1 MRTIPKTR
9 RYQAL
14 LHRIPRALS
23 STACSAHA
31 SGSLRLVMCIVSLTK
46 AGTARH
52 SCQVYAA
59 LGPAHTGA
67 AAIRERCRAR
77 RDMETLASTNTSNL
91 HSHVPSNPPTPPAVG
106 VLYLPPRVSNPPT
119 PLAVGVLDPCPH
131 LQAAATLGTSC
142 LGATLLC
149 ISFAFSFSGIPYRC
163 RRGSIDL
170 KPFVLS

>member
-23 STACSAHA
+23 SSACSAHA

-91 HSHVPSNPPTPPAVG
+91 HSHVPSNPPTP
-106 VLYLPPRVSNPPT
+106 
-119 PLAVGVLDPCPH
+119 LAVGVLDP
-131 LQAAATLGTSC
+131 LS
-142 LGATLLC
+142 LLC
-149 ISFAFSFSGIPYRC
+149 AGRSPICPPTHPLPRPDIDFLLLKGHLMLHTISA
-163 RRGSIDL
+163 
-170 KPFVLS
+170 PFTI